1 MEQLA
6 LGDKINSDHLKNFNM
21 KKLFFSIFTIL
32 IVFSAKSQGN
42 FNSIDM
48 MLLEKAP
55 VTSYK
60 KMTELLVSAEA
71 NSSVTKKFNASGGDT
86 FFMYYKD
93 KLSLTIN
100 YSKDTLVVSSLIP
113 SQRMSDIEL
122 ELVEKEFK
130 KTKLKAYKN
139 AQGNILKRYKWS
151 KKDYPYRFITYDN
164 YQGIELLTQISDE
177 Y

>member
-1 MEQLA
+1 
-6 LGDKINSDHLKNFNM
+6 M
-21 KKLFFSIFTIL
+21 KKLIIICFLFLAI
-32 IVFSAKSQGN
+32 FSAKSQGN
-42 FNSIDM
+42 FSSIDM

-55 VTSYK
+55 ATSYK

-71 NSSVTKKFNASGGDT
+71 NSTVTKKSNASGGDT

-100 YSKDTLVVSSLIP
+100 YSKDTLVVSALIP
-113 SQRMSDIEL
+113 SQRIRDIEL
-122 ELVEKEFK
+122 ELVDKEFK

-139 AQGNILKRYKWS
+139 AQENILKRSKWS

-164 YQGIELLTQISDE
+164 YEGIELLTQISDE

>member
-1 MEQLA
+1 
-6 LGDKINSDHLKNFNM
+6 M
-21 KKLFFSIFTIL
+21 KKLLCLFF
-32 IVFSAKSQGN
+32 IVFIALSAKSQGN

-55 VTSYK
+55 LTSYK
-60 KMTELLVSAEA
+60 HMSDLQVSAEA
-71 NSSVTKKFNASGGDT
+71 NSTVTKKLNASGGDT

-100 YSKDTLVVSSLIP
+100 YSKDTLVVSALIP
-113 SQRMSDIEL
+113 SQRIIDIKV

-139 AQGNILKRYKWS
+139 AQGTILKRYKWS
-151 KKDYPYRFITYDN
+151 KKGYPYRLITFDN
-164 YQGIELLTQISDE
+164 YQGIELLTKISDE

>member
-1 MEQLA
+1 
-6 LGDKINSDHLKNFNM
+6 M
-21 KKLFFSIFTIL
+21 KKLLCCIFIIL

-55 VTSYK
+55 ITSHK

-71 NSSVTKKFNASGGDT
+71 NSTVAKKLNASGGDT

-93 KLSLTIN
+93 KLGLTIN
-100 YSKDTLVVSSLIP
+100 YSKDTLVVSALIP
-113 SQRMSDIEL
+113 SQRMIDIEA

-139 AQGNILKRYKWS
+139 AQGNILKRYKWV
-151 KKDYPYRFITYDN
+151 KKDYPYRFITYNN
-164 YQGIELLTQISDE
+164 YQGIELLTQISEE